1 MLWHFAEWAA
11 AVLAAG
17 VVAGLVVLVAGAA
30 GAWWLYCRLRQ
41 RMLAFTRTAGY
52 ALQAGSGVARGRRP
66 LPPRVV
72 HDLRKL
78 INGLPELR

>member
-1 MLWHFAEWAA
+1 MLWHIAEWAV

-17 VVAGLVVLVAGAA
+17 VVAGLVAVVAAAA
-30 GAWWLYCRLRQ
+30 GAWLLFRKLRQ
-41 RMLAFTRTAGY
+41 RMVAFTSTAGY
-52 ALQAGSGVARGRRP
+52 ALQAASGVARGRRP

-78 INGLPELR
+78 INGPPELR

>member
-1 MLWHFAEWAA
+1 
-11 AVLAAG
+11 
-17 VVAGLVVLVAGAA
+17 
-30 GAWWLYCRLRQ
+30 
-41 RMLAFTRTAGY
+41 MLAFTRTAGY

-78 INGLPELR
+78 IDGLPELR